1 MSKTGCSASYDRV
14 PSERLQ
20 QLLAPEGFLAPLL
33 RKRKVEGIDLEAHL
47 RPENEIHVYC
57 GLTCLVKT
65 KLNRSGDI
73 WVESHKTYANKP
85 PANRLFRPGRTRE
98 VNRGAYAR
106 DVWAVGEPGF
116 AQALET
122 FLGGVQVDARQRK
135 EGDVQARWSR
145 ITEPWIPF
153 DKEAALAYPSA
164 AERGRQLSGAF
175 RPSVDDAR
183 GELSA
188 LAVSRRSLPAR
199 RDHWRMPP
207 DPKDRLKLDQL
218 AVDSAGNLVLLE
230 LKDASGSS
238 SEVYYAPFQ
247 LLQNVWEWH
256 QALNAVRR
264 SLQDLLD
271 VRVRLGLTPGHVP
284 PLTGGIRAAV
294 GFGDDHRSA
303 EVRNRYLEV
312 LNIANAHL
320 PPGIPPIETWALE
333 REQPVRLS

>member
-14 PSERLQ
+14 PSECLQ

-85 PANRLFRPGRTRE
+85 PANRLFRPDGPGKSIEVLTRAMFGRSASPALR
-98 VNRGAYAR
+98 RHWKLF
-106 DVWAVGEPGF
+106 WAVCRSMPAKERKATSSPMVTDHGAVDSIRQGSRPCVSV
-116 AQALET
+116 
-122 FLGGVQVDARQRK
+122 GGGARTPIVR
-135 EGDVQARWSR
+135 
-145 ITEPWIPF
+145 
-153 DKEAALAYPSA
+153 
-164 AERGRQLSGAF
+164 AF

-247 LLQNVWEWH
+247 LLQMSGVAPGAERG
-256 QALNAVRR
+256 AAFAAGSARCAR
-264 SLQDLLD
+264 EA
-271 VRVRLGLTPGHVP
+271 GLTQD
-284 PLTGGIRAAV
+284 T
-294 GFGDDHRSA
+294 
-303 EVRNRYLEV
+303 Y
-312 LNIANAHL
+312 
-320 PPGIPPIETWALE
+320 
-333 REQPVRLS
+333 RLSRVNPGGGRLR

>member
-1 MSKTGCSASYDRV
+1 MSGTGCSASYDRV
-14 PSERLQ
+14 PSESLQ
-20 QLLAPEGFLAPLL
+20 RLLAPEGFLAPLL
-33 RKRKVEGIDLEAHL
+33 RKIKVEGIDLEAHL
-47 RPENEIHVYC
+47 RPENEVHVYC

-65 KLNRSGDI
+65 RLSGSGDV

-85 PANRLFRPGRTRE
+85 RAKRLFRPGRTRE

-106 DVWAVGEPGF
+106 DVWAVDEPGF

-122 FLGGVQVDARQRK
+122 FLGGVRVDARQRK

-145 ITEPWIPF
+145 VTEPWIPF

-183 GELSA
+183 GKLTA
-188 LAVSRRSLPAR
+188 LALSRRSLPAR
-199 RDHWRMPP
+199 RDRWRMPP
-207 DPKDRLKLDQL
+207 NPKDRLKLDQL
-218 AVDSAGNLVLLE
+218 AVDPAGNLVLLE
-230 LKDASGSS
+230 LKDTSGSS

-247 LLQNVWEWH
+247 LLQNAWEWH
-256 QALNAVRR
+256 RALNGVRR

-271 VRVRLGLTPGHVP
+271 VRVKLGLTPGHVP
-284 PLTGGIRAAV
+284 PLTGGLRAAV
-294 GFGDDHRSA
+294 GFGNDRRSP
-303 EVRNRYLEV
+303 EVRDRYLEV
-312 LNIANAHL
+312 LNIAKAYL

-333 REQPVRLS
+333 HEQPVRLK

>member
-1 MSKTGCSASYDRV
+1 MSITGCSASYNRV

-33 RKRKVEGIDLEAHL
+33 REKTVEGIDLEAHL
-47 RPENEIHVYC
+47 RPKNEIHVYC

-65 KLNRSGDI
+65 RLSGSGDI
-73 WVESHKTYANKP
+73 WVESHKTYANEP

-122 FLGGVQVDARQRK
+122 FLDGVPVDVRQRK

-145 ITEPWIPF
+145 VTEPWIPF
-153 DKEAALAYPSA
+153 DKEAALAYPSVP
-164 AERGRQLSGAF
+164 ERGRQLSEAF

-188 LAVSRRSLPAR
+188 LALSRRSLPAR

-207 DPKDRLKLDQL
+207 DRKDRLKLDQL
-218 AVDSAGNLVLLE
+218 AVDPAGNLVLLE

-256 QALNAVRR
+256 QALNTVRR

-271 VRVRLGLTPGHVP
+271 VRVKLGLTPGHVP
-284 PLTGGIRAAV
+284 PLTGGIRAAI
-294 GFGDDHRSA
+294 GFGEDRRSA
-303 EVRNRYLEV
+303 EVRDRYLEV

-333 REQPVRLS
+333 RERPVRRR

>member
-1 MSKTGCSASYDRV
+1 MNKTGYSASYDRV
-14 PSERLQ
+14 PSKPLR
-20 QLLAPEGFLAPLL
+20 QLLTPGCFLAPLL

-47 RPENEIHVYC
+47 RQKNEIHVYC

-65 KLNRSGDI
+65 KLSRSGNI
-73 WVESHKTYANKP
+73 WVESHKTYANEP
-85 PANRLFRPGRTRE
+85 SANHLFRPGRT
-98 VNRGAYAR
+98 NRGAYAR

-153 DKEAALAYPSA
+153 DKEAALSYPSA
-164 AERGRQLSGAF
+164 AERRRQLSEAF

-188 LAVSRRSLPAR
+188 HALSRRSLPAW

-271 VRVRLGLTPGHVP
+271 VRVKLGLTPGHVP
-284 PLTGGIRAAV
+284 PLTDGIRAAV

-303 EVRNRYLEV
+303 EVRDRYLEV

-320 PPGIPPIETWALE
+320 PPGIPPIETWALV